1 MMATEDM
8 TTHDQRAGLNR
19 GDYDDGAND
28 TYADM
33 GDDIS
38 DNSDEPS
45 PAETREEYDSED
57 EAYQNIKRASMLQ

>member
-8 TTHDQRAGLNR
+8 MTRGQMADLNY
-19 GDYDDGAND
+19 GDYDNGAND

-45 PAETREEYDSED
+45 PTETREEYDSED
-57 EAYQNIKRASMLQ
+57 EAYENIKRAS